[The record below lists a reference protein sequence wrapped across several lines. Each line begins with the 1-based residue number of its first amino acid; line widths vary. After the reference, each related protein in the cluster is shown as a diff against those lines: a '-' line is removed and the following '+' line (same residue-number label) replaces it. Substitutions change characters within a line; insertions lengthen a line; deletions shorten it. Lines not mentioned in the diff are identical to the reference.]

1 MSIFDFQAICISVA
15 PMKFRET
22 PDHRF
27 KNLPDYD
34 FAPNYVAVDDDEG
47 GMLNMHYIEAGPKD
61 GPPVVLIHGNP
72 TWCFMW
78 RKIVPRLAEAGFRT
92 IAIDMI
98 GMGRSQKPTRMKDYT
113 IARHEKWI
121 REALFDKL
129 KLDGVHFV
137 LHDWG
142 GIIGLRTVAAHQDRT
157 ASVTFSNTGLPVRD
171 PNEPITQMAM
181 PGKGASLL
189 RKFQLYVRF
198 NPFWRHWNMLA
209 AICVGKLPKQVV
221 SGYAAPYPNF
231 RYLTGNRQFTQML
244 PTRFDNPM
252 LVDNFRAREKLA
264 NFDKPF
270 LCLFSDKDIVAPK
283 GHESVRPFIAGA
295 GKREPVILEGG
306 SHFLV
311 EDIPQE
317 YGDALL
323 EFLTEIS

>member
-1 MSIFDFQAICISVA
+1 
-15 PMKFRET
+15 MKFRET
-22 PDHRF
+22 PDFRF
-27 KNLPDYD
+27 ENLPDYD

-78 RKIVPRLAEAGFRT
+78 RKIVPRLAEAGFRA

-181 PGKGASLL
+181 PGPRPAFWSGPDEIAHLAKKSDDPAQVLNLINARMGGLMLEASQWLTVTHFSSPEAIKAAYTAMLDSKMTAEQGIIFDLSGA
-189 RKFQLYVRF
+189 RA
-198 NPFWRHWNMLA
+198 NLA
-209 AICVGKLPKQVV
+209 AKI
-221 SGYAAPYPNF
+221 
-231 RYLTGNRQFTQML
+231 
-244 PTRFDNPM
+244 
-252 LVDNFRAREKLA
+252 
-264 NFDKPF
+264 
-270 LCLFSDKDIVAPK
+270 
-283 GHESVRPFIAGA
+283 
-295 GKREPVILEGG
+295 
-306 SHFLV
+306 
-311 EDIPQE
+311 
-317 YGDALL
+317 
-323 EFLTEIS
+323 